1 MLPSNI
7 FLESLVELQGLV
19 GTVEVWREPSGVIHV
34 KAENQ
39 LDLFFAQGFV
49 HASERLW
56 QMDYQRRNVAGRLAE
71 ILGPPALEED
81 IFQRT
86 LGLYPAAENAYTNL
100 SIESKNIVDAYTAG
114 VNAYLEL
121 NPSLPLEFQTLN
133 YTPEPWQ
140 PADSLAVIKLLSLS
154 LGNNFRFELSRAR
167 LLAQGFTLQQIE
179 AYFSDSNPPLTVLSP
194 TDVSQIPGL
203 TPPATPLNSAP
214 SIAPQPLTA
223 NLNSNLDLTPSQPQ
237 ASNNWVVSGDLT
249 ATGKPFLAND
259 PHLGLGIPNIWHLID
274 LEAPNFKSIGASIP
288 GSPLV
293 VIGRNAQIA
302 WGVTNSGADVQD
314 LYSMVE
320 VVPGQSYS
328 YQGQTIPYEIR
339 QETIAVR
346 GGPDQTINV
355 RESVYGPVISDALNL
370 PEPLA
375 LKWVSLDP
383 IDSTFTSIF
392 DLNQANNWQEF
403 VSALN
408 GYVGP
413 SQNYVYADRAGNIG
427 YYLSGQIPIRAAGH
441 SGEFPIPGTGNF
453 DWQGFIPFEQMPQI
467 YNPAKG
473 YIVTANNPIAPQ
485 EYPYFISSEWASDY
499 RAQRINELLAN
510 QQPLTI
516 ADMQRI
522 QLDWV
527 TLLYR
532 DFRDTL
538 VAIRPV
544 LQNTNPVPIEALQWL
559 DLVLQWDGN
568 ATLNSQQATVFE
580 SWYSQL
586 AQLAAT
592 VYGLTPRASFV
603 LDSLSGP
610 DPIYGNSVAASLAT
624 AAQVFQQV
632 VDGFAG
638 VIPTWG
644 EIHQVT
650 FNHPVLPVNRQ
661 LPFGGDLYTVNVGP
675 YDRDTFLM
683 SAGPSYRQII
693 DLAVPD
699 NSLFIHPMGQN
710 QRESSLYFDNLLLPW
725 QQGNYVG
732 MRDRNYPI
740 AESVNL
746 SPIQQDLVFGNPN
759 ADSITVGVGVSA
771 DGVQDLFFTGSGA
784 DLVDVSGVTSPLAG
798 NNKIFTSTGDDE
810 IFVSK
815 KDRVFGGAGND
826 TFYANSG
833 SGENRLYGN
842 EGNDTFFL
850 GGGDRI
856 VGGEG
861 DDVIYVNPNGT
872 NNADTGGNTISGSA
886 GGDLFWIAVGSIPN
900 ITDLNLIT
908 DFEVNVDSIGF
919 GGIVGINPTAIAA
932 TQSATNPNN
941 TIISVLNTPVAELA
955 NIDSTSLTAN
965 SFLIQE
971 PSPIPPII

>member
-7 FLESLVELQGLV
+7 FLESRVELQGLV
-19 GTVEVWREPSGVIHV
+19 GTVKVWREPSGVIHV

-39 LDLFFAQGFV
+39 LDLFFAQGFI

-203 TPPATPLNSAP
+203 PAATPLNSSP

-223 NLNSNLDLTPSQPQ
+223 NFNSNLDLTPSQPQ

-274 LEAPNFKSIGASIP
+274 LKAPNFKSIGASIP
-288 GSPLV
+288 GAPLV
-293 VIGRNAQIA
+293 VIGRNSQIA

-320 VVPGQSYS
+320 VVPGQSYL

-346 GGPDQTINV
+346 GGPDRTINV

-392 DLNQANNWQEF
+392 NLNQARNWQEF

-408 GYVGP
+408 GYIGP
-413 SQNYVYADRAGNIG
+413 SQNFIYADRAGNIG

-441 SGEFPIPGTGNF
+441 SGEFPISGTGNF

-473 YIVTANNPIAPQ
+473 YIVTANNQIAPQ

-544 LQNTNPVPIEALQWL
+544 LQNTNPVPTEALQWL

-586 AQLAAT
+586 SQLAAT
-592 VYGLTPRASFV
+592 VYGLSPRASFV
-603 LDSLSGP
+603 LDALNSP

-624 AAQVFQQV
+624 AAQIFQQV

-650 FNHPVLPVNRQ
+650 FNHPVLPVSRQ
-661 LPFGGDLYTVNVGP
+661 LPFGGDNHTVNVGP
-675 YDRDTFLM
+675 YDPDTFLM

-693 DLAVPD
+693 DLAVPN

-710 QRESSLYFDNLLLPW
+710 QSESSLYFDNLLLPW
-725 QQGNYVG
+725 QQGDYVG

-740 AESVNL
+740 AESVKL
-746 SPIQQDLVFGNPN
+746 SPIEQDLVCGNPN
-759 ADSITVGVGVSA
+759 ADSITVGVCVSA
-771 DGVQDLFFTGSGA
+771 DEVEDLFFTGSGA
-784 DLVDVSGVTSPLAG
+784 DLVD
-798 NNKIFTSTGDDE
+798 E
-810 IFVSK
+810 
-815 KDRVFGGAGND
+815 
-826 TFYANSG
+826 
-833 SGENRLYGN
+833 GE
-842 EGNDTFFL
+842 DIFFL
-850 GGGDRI
+850 GEGDRI
-856 VGGEG
+856 VGDDD

-872 NNADTGGNTISGSA
+872 HNADSCGNNISCSA
-886 GGDLFWIAVGSIPN
+886 GADLFGIAVDSLAN

-908 DFEVNVDSIGF
+908 DFEVILDSIGV
-919 GGIVGINPTAIAA
+919 GDIVGINPTAIAA

-941 TIISVLNTPVAELA
+941 TIISVFNTPIAELA

-971 PSPIPPII
+971 PSPIPPIV